1 MLFLEDTEVR
11 WGMRR
16 VSENWWLSAFGLH
29 ILLRW
34 KALGDHLLS
43 LFLLVALKHAS
54 LEVSPGIGSANLVL
68 ELILE
73 EVFVNGKI

>member
-11 WGMRR
+11 WGVRR

-29 ILLRW
+29 ILLRG
-34 KALGDHLLS
+34 KALSDHLLC
-43 LFLLVALKHAS
+43 LFLLVAFKHTSLK
-54 LEVSPGIGSANLVL
+54 VSPGIRCANLVL

-73 EVFVNGKI
+73 EVFVNRKV